1 MNHECTVYKTM
12 DYLAKRWTFLI
23 LLELYK
29 GQDRMR
35 RFSELKNTLMDV
47 TPKIL
52 SQRLKE
58 LEAEGLIERIIDAST
73 IPLKSE
79 YRLTDSG
86 VELIIAIKT
95 VKTWAL
101 KWQIENSDCGSRD
114 CSACLN

>member
-1 MNHECTVYKTM
+1 MNHECTVYRTM

-29 GQDRMR
+29 GPEHMR
-35 RFSELKNTLMDV
+35 RFSELKNMLMEV

-58 LEAEGLIERIIDAST
+58 LEQEGLVQRMIDASS

-79 YRLTDSG
+79 YKLTEG
-86 VELIIAIKT
+86 GIELIGAIRT
-95 VKTWAL
+95 VKEWAL
-101 KWQIENSDCGSRD
+101 KWQIDNEECASND
-114 CSACLN
+114 CSACPY

>member
-1 MNHECTVYKTM
+1 M

-29 GQDRMR
+29 GENQMR
-35 RFSELKNTLMDV
+35 RFSELKNTLMEV

-58 LEAEGLIERIIDAST
+58 LENEGLVKRIVDAST

-79 YRLTDSG
+79 YKLTDG
-86 VELIIAIKT
+86 GIELILAVKT
-95 VKTWAL
+95 VKEWAL
-101 KWQIENSDCGSRD
+101 KWQIDNEECGVKDCKQ
-114 CSACLN
+114 CPY